1 MMLSEIKVGLAG
13 YLYLFACYGVDEYQF
28 RRMKIHPVCFLSIQL
43 IAYNGMVEPLRM
55 SGVYAQLMGSSGL
68 REKGNECI
76 PVFKRNLFISGY
88 GRFPPTVVYHLSRA
102 VHQVWAEGK
111 RDGSFVL
118 LQFWNLFN
126 ARVFGTTHSALGH
139 LAKSYVL
146 VGVAAIILIG
156 QYIIVQFGGEVFR
169 TTPLDWQTWLILL
182 AGTSPVLWIGEL
194 LRLFQKLRK

>member
-118 LQFWNLFN
+118 LQFSLQQGGIPLLHGACFKLSLQLL
-126 ARVFGTTHSALGH
+126 VYFFGLGGKEQAGGCH
-139 LAKSYVL
+139 IKPVDYHRACS
-146 VGVAAIILIG
+146 
-156 QYIIVQFGGEVFR
+156 FG
-169 TTPLDWQTWLILL
+169 I
-182 AGTSPVLWIGEL
+182 
-194 LRLFQKLRK
+194 